1 VLSKINGW
9 NEKLLSLGEKEIR
22 IKAIAQAIPVF
33 AMIMFNIPKKH
44 MQREGIS
51 DAISQFLCG
60 EDNDHRRMHWKPWW
74 NMYY

>member
-1 VLSKINGW
+1 
-9 NEKLLSLGEKEIR
+9 
-22 IKAIAQAIPVF
+22 
-33 AMIMFNIPKKH
+33 MTMFNIPKKH

-60 EDNDHRRMHWKPWW
+60 EDNDHRRMHWKAWW